1 MKVKDFFIKGNLIK
15 VRKFII
21 YIFNILKWD

>member
-1 MKVKDFFIKGNLIK
+1 MKAKDSFIKGNLIK
-15 VRKFII
+15 VRKFIT